1 MNWQYRM
8 PVRVIGGRGCLLRE
22 SALIADLGKRALV
35 VTGKNSARRC
45 GALAHV
51 EAALTSIGVSWVLF
65 DEVEPNPSIETVRVA
80 AEKAHAEQ
88 ADFIIGIG
96 GGSPLDAAKAIA
108 VLATNTLTDDD
119 LFAGP
124 WPNAP
129 LPIVAI
135 PTTSGTGS
143 EVTPYAILTDHVM
156 QAKRNL
162 SAPSLFPRLA
172 YCDAGYTDALPADIT
187 ANTGID
193 ALSHALEGFL
203 SVKAQ
208 PLSDALARESLAIV
222 GDALR
227 QLTITAPTPALRD
240 NLMLGSTLAGMVI
253 THTGTTALHA
263 MGYALTIFRDIDHG
277 RANGLLMAPY
287 LHFVAETAP
296 DRVNDALTAMGFR
309 DIPALARVLNMLL
322 GTRETLSRQEID
334 TYSEITA
341 KVKNLPNTL
350 RVPTVSDLAHLYETM
365 MGDKEANHHD
375 G

>member
-35 VTGKNSARRC
+35 VTGKHSARRC
-45 GALAHV
+45 GALADV
-51 EAALTSIGVSWVLF
+51 EAALTSIGISWVLF
-65 DEVEPNPSIETVRVA
+65 DEVEPNPSIETVRRA
-80 AEKAHAEQ
+80 AELARLESV
-88 ADFIIGIG
+88 DFILGIG

-143 EVTPYAILTDHVM
+143 EVTPYAILTDHALKM
-156 QAKRNL
+156 KRNL
-162 SAPSLFPRLA
+162 SGPALFPQLA
-172 YCDAGYTDALPADIT
+172 YCDAGYTDSLPADVTNNT
-187 ANTGID
+187 AVD

-203 SVKAQ
+203 SVKSQ
-208 PLSDALARESLAIV
+208 PMSDAIARESLAIV

-227 QLTITAPTPALRD
+227 RLTTESPTPALRD
-240 NLMLGSTLAGMVI
+240 RLMLGSTLAGMVI

-263 MGYALTIFRDIDHG
+263 MGYALTIFRNVDHG

-287 LHFVAETAP
+287 LQFVAQAAP
-296 DRVNDALTAMGFR
+296 DRMQEALDAMGFR
-309 DIPALARVLNMLL
+309 DIPALARVLHMLL
-322 GTRETLSRQEID
+322 G
-334 TYSEITA
+334 SEIRLSAEEIRDFAAITV
-341 KVKNLPNTL
+341 KVRNLPNTL
-350 RVPTVSDLAHLYETM
+350 RVPTESDLAELFGTL
-365 MGDKEANHHD
+365 A
-375 G
+375 